1 MGMIRMAKTPLVVIS
16 VAVIVLLTA
25 IALFPSLFN
34 GFVDWDDTAYVME
47 NEAIRGF
54 SAQNLTEIFTSGYT
68 GSYCPLAIV
77 SYAGEYHFFRLDP
90 FVYHL
95 TNYTL
100 HIIITVLVFCF
111 IYLLSRKVDIA
122 FITSVLF
129 GIHPLHVES
138 VAWISERKDLL
149 CALFYML
156 ALIAYLIYLKRE
168 RISYYF
174 LCFLFAIFALF
185 SKAMA
190 VTLPVILI
198 LLDYFC
204 GRKIN
209 KRSILEKVPMF
220 VLALIFGIINLH
232 FQKLTGATK
241 LVTDWGVK
249 TYFFSKVILFYL
261 LKLFVPV
268 HLSAMY
274 PYHNVTPANLSEIKY
289 YIAILILLIVLV
301 IVSVRRNKKVIFGS
315 AFFIITI
322 APVLKMIPAG
332 DVFAADRY
340 MYLPSIG
347 VLYIFSVLIDD
358 LFYSRIGRL
367 KPVKATVICAI
378 FLLFLAFSAL
388 TWKRC
393 EVWRNTEVL
402 FMDVIKKYPD
412 TPLPY
417 NNIGIFY
424 AEKGDMDTAIDYFN
438 KALIVKP
445 GYSLAKENRKRA
457 YKKKEEISGE
467 GEVLIDEQKEKDK
480 DIPERVRLLN
490 NLGIAEGRSGDLD
503 EAISLFKEAIELYP
517 GYAESYNNLGYA
529 YYLKGEIKKA
539 EGYFKKALEID
550 PDHEKA
556 RMNLDYIHSLEGIEI
571 KTP

>member
-1 MGMIRMAKTPLVVIS
+1 
-16 VAVIVLLTA
+16 
-25 IALFPSLFN
+25 
-34 GFVDWDDTAYVME
+34 
-47 NEAIRGF
+47 
-54 SAQNLTEIFTSGYT
+54 
-68 GSYCPLAIV
+68 
-77 SYAGEYHFFRLDP
+77 
-90 FVYHL
+90 
-95 TNYTL
+95 
-100 HIIITVLVFCF
+100 
-111 IYLLSRKVDIA
+111 
-122 FITSVLF
+122 
-129 GIHPLHVES
+129 
-138 VAWISERKDLL
+138 
-149 CALFYML
+149 
-156 ALIAYLIYLKRE
+156 
-168 RISYYF
+168 
-174 LCFLFAIFALF
+174 
-185 SKAMA
+185 
-190 VTLPVILI
+190 
-198 LLDYFC
+198 
-204 GRKIN
+204 
-209 KRSILEKVPMF
+209 
-220 VLALIFGIINLH
+220 
-232 FQKLTGATK
+232 
-241 LVTDWGVK
+241 
-249 TYFFSKVILFYL
+249 
-261 LKLFVPV
+261 
-268 HLSAMY
+268 MY